1 DLITPDLRQALQSAG
16 PAGDVSVIINLAYR
30 VDLKKIAAIA
40 PDRIAGSDKVR
51 KRDAIIKALREKASL
66 TQKSIRALLQNRGA
80 KKIKP
85 LWITNSVA
93 ATVPASVISE
103 LMSLPE
109 IESIELDAVVQAS
122 PVIPAAAVTPSAGYE
137 WNISTINAP
146 VLWGVGINGPGAVV
160 ANLDTGVDVS
170 HPDLQNKWR
179 GGSDSWY
186 NPYADPANCCYCSN
200 APLPLTT
207 CLTNCV
213 AATACTSCELSATT
227 PCDNN
232 GHGTGTMGVMVGGS
246 ATDAYGVAPG
256 AQWIAAKIFNDAGT
270 TDESKIILAMQ
281 WLLAPGGNAANAPD
295 IVNNSWGFNAPGQC
309 FPALPNALEVA
320 IQNVQASGIA
330 MVFSAGNKGPNP
342 STSVSPAN
350 YPGSFAVGATDGSNL
365 IAWFS
370 SRGPSACLDRT
381 ASFPNVVAPGLGIY
395 TSAPVSPGPSYVTVQ
410 GTSFSAPHV
419 AGAEALLI
427 SAFPTLTPDLVE
439 TALEQ
444 TAVNI
449 GAPASVPN
457 ITYGYGLID
466 VNGALSYLTSHGE
479 ISIPEIVGY
488 PASFDYGTVDTS
500 SPLISQTFTI
510 TNRSAA
516 SITVNS
522 ITVTGLNGRDFL
534 ISSNTCSGYSLAPL
548 ASCTFIVTPTSTG
561 PKIADISINYGSSP
575 AYNVPLSG
583 NITTPV
589 ARVQSSTVI
598 ATYSLIQTA
607 YNKCAGGEIV
617 GMQATTYYES
627 PNFNSPLNISVSLQG
642 GYDASFGYQY
652 GFTTLQGSLTIS
664 SGTVTVGNLI
674 LQ

>member
-1 DLITPDLRQALQSAG
+1 MSRAAVITPDLRQALQSAG
-16 PAGDVSVIINLAYR
+16 PAGDVSVIINLADKA
-30 VDLKKIAAIA
+30 DLKQIAAVA
-40 PDRIAGSDKVR
+40 PNRIAGSDKVR
-51 KRDAIIKALREKASL
+51 KRDAIIKALRDKANL
-66 TQKSIRALLQNRGA
+66 TQKSLRTLLQNRGA
-80 KKIKP
+80 KKVKP

-109 IESIELDAVVQAS
+109 IESIELDAVIQAP
-122 PVIPAAAVTPSAGYE
+122 PVVPAAAGNPE
-137 WNISTINAP
+137 WNISRINAP
-146 VLWGVGINGPGAVV
+146 ALWSAGITGSGVVV
-160 ANLDTGVDVS
+160 ANLDTGVDLN
-170 HPDLQNKWR
+170 HPDLQPKWR
-179 GGSDSWY
+179 GGSCAVPPNCDSWFD
-186 NPYADPANCCYCSN
+186 PYTNST
-200 APLPLTT
+200 LPYD
-207 CLTNCV
+207 
-213 AATACTSCELSATT
+213 SAGSTYT
-227 PCDNN
+227 
-232 GHGTGTMGVMVGGS
+232 GHGTGTMGIMVGGS
-246 ATDAYGVAPG
+246 LTDAYGVAPG
-256 AQWIAAKIFNDAGT
+256 VKWIAAKIFNETGIA
-270 TDESKIILAMQ
+270 DEINIILAIQ

-309 FPALPNALEVA
+309 FPALPNALETA
-320 IQNVQASGIA
+320 IQNVQAAGIA
-330 MVFSAGNKGPNP
+330 MVFSAGNSGPNP

-350 YPGSFAVGATDGSNL
+350 YPGSFAVGATDYSNL
-365 IAWFS
+365 IASFS
-370 SRGPSACLDRT
+370 GRGPSACLDRT

-427 SAFPTLTPDLVE
+427 SAFPALTPDQME

-449 GAPASVPN
+449 GTPASVPN

-466 VNGALSYLTSHGE
+466 VSGALSHVTSHGE
-479 ISIPEIVGY
+479 ISIPEIIGY

-510 TNRSAA
+510 TNRSAG

-522 ITVTGLNGRDFL
+522 ITVTGPNGSDFS
-534 ISSNTCSGYSLAPL
+534 IFSDTCSGNSLAPL

-561 PKIADISINYGSSP
+561 PKTAEISINYGDP
-575 AYNVPLSG
+575 AVTYNAPLSG
-583 NITTPV
+583 NITAPV

-607 YNKCAGGEIV
+607 YNNCAGGEIV
-617 GMQATTYYES
+617 ALRATTYYES
-627 PNFNSPLNISVSLQG
+627 PDFNSPLNISISLQG
-642 GYDASFGYQY
+642 GYDTSFGHQS